1 MCLLEGRSRPAVEL
15 YFTEAACVIIRVIG
29 FLINFDV
36 TSVSV
41 HDV

>member
-1 MCLLEGRSRPAVEL
+1 MCLLEGRSRPAMQP

-36 TSVSV
+36 TSVLIHNV
-41 HDV
+41 